1 MVQKLSHP
9 QGIEKNLKL
18 AGKFNLEAQGHQFS
32 TQSETL
38 ISFINTSNWKVKF
51 QTAQYLTVKIKI
63 LQV

>member
-9 QGIEKNLKL
+9 QGIEKILKFV
-18 AGKFNLEAQGHQFS
+18 GKFNLEAQGHQFS

-38 ISFINTSNWKVKF
+38 RCFINSSNWKVKF
-51 QTAQYLTVKIKI
+51 QTAQCLTVKIKI